1 MGRNTHSARSRRA
14 ISNNIQSAKHKSAQ
28 SDSNRQASSSLP
40 MNRRQWLLTAAAGAA
55 AVGFSFK
62 MPKHANAAGGK
73 VNFYNWDTYIGET
86 TIEDF
91 EKASG
96 IEVQYDLFADND
108 ELFAKLRGGNPGYD
122 LIVPTND
129 YVERMMI
136 AEMLLPLDHSKIPN
150 LSNID
155 KNFLNPSF
163 DPGRKFSVPY
173 MWGTIGVG
181 YRKSAVDG
189 VPGSWADLL
198 SSDKY
203 AGRIALMSEP
213 QTVMQMALKA
223 MGKSLNDWSDENI
236 AAAEKMISD
245 QKSNIV
251 AFAPDNGQDLL
262 LAGEV
267 DLAMEWNGDI
277 LQAME
282 EDDDIAYVVPEEGG
296 LLWEDTLCIP
306 KGAPNVEN
314 AHALINYLLDAQVG
328 ADIADFVYYATPN
341 AAARDLMSEEYT
353 GNSAIFPSDEATA
366 KSEVSVYPGQE
377 VVRKIDEA
385 WTRIK
390 AS

>member
-1 MGRNTHSARSRRA
+1 MSRSFRKP
-14 ISNNIQSAKHKSAQ
+14 IT
-28 SDSNRQASSSLP
+28 
-40 MNRRQWLLTAAAGAA
+40 RRQFLAGAGAGATAIGLSIRLPEQVMA
-55 AVGFSFK
+55 AD
-62 MPKHANAAGGK
+62 GK

-91 EKASG
+91 EKSSG
-96 IEVQYDLFADND
+96 IDVQYDLFADND

-122 LIVPTND
+122 VIVPTND

-150 LSNID
+150 MSNID
-155 KNFLNPSF
+155 DNFMNPSF
-163 DPGRKFSVPY
+163 DPGRVFSLPY

-181 YRKSAVDG
+181 YRKSAVDEA
-189 VPGSWADLL
+189 PSSWNDLL
-198 SSDKY
+198 ASDKY

-236 AAAEKMISD
+236 AAAEKMIRD
-245 QKSNIV
+245 QKDKIV

-282 EDDDIAYVVPEEGG
+282 EDDDIGYLVPEEGG

-306 KGAPNVEN
+306 KGAPNVDN

-341 AAARDLMSEEYT
+341 AAARALMSEEYT
-353 GNSAIFPSDEATA
+353 GNAAIFPSDEATA
-366 KSEVSVYPGQE
+366 KSEVSVFPGQE
-377 VVRKIDEA
+377 VIRKIDEA

-390 AS
+390 AG

>member
-1 MGRNTHSARSRRA
+1 MTRAKRSPLSRR
-14 ISNNIQSAKHKSAQ
+14 QF
-28 SDSNRQASSSLP
+28 L
-40 MNRRQWLLTAAAGAA
+40 AGAA
-55 AVGFSFK
+55 AVGISFK
-62 MPKHANAAGGK
+62 IPKSALAADGK
-73 VNFYNWDTYIGET
+73 VNFYNWDTYIGEN
-86 TIEDF
+86 TIDEFQD
-91 EKASG
+91 ATG
-96 IEVQYDLFADND
+96 LEVQYDLFADND

-122 LIVPTND
+122 VIVPTND
-129 YVERMMI
+129 YVERMLV

-150 LSNID
+150 MKNIEAG
-155 KNFLNPSF
+155 FLDPAF
-163 DPGRKFSVPY
+163 DPGRQYSMPY

-181 YRKSAVDG
+181 YRKSAVEDI
-189 VPGSWADLL
+189 PTSWNDLL
-198 SSDKY
+198 NSDKY

-223 MGKSLNDWSDENI
+223 MGKSLNDFSDENI

-282 EDDDIAYVVPEEGG
+282 EDDDIGYVVPDEGG

-328 ADIADFVYYATPN
+328 ADIADYVYYATPN
-341 AAARDLMSEEYT
+341 AAAKALMSDEYT
-353 GNSAIFPSDEATA
+353 GNPAIFPSADATA
-366 KSEVSVYPGQE
+366 KSEVSVYPGQD